1 MIDQY
6 GKKNII
12 NFIMSLKPIFR
23 LMELMVLE
31 HSESLADR
39 KKDSPTVEAR
49 ILLFILLSL
58 LQDDVEPP

>member
-1 MIDQY
+1 
-6 GKKNII
+6 
-12 NFIMSLKPIFR
+12 MSLKPIFR

-31 HSESLADR
+31 HSEGLADR

-49 ILLFILLSL
+49 ILLFILLLL

>member
-1 MIDQY
+1 
-6 GKKNII
+6 
-12 NFIMSLKPIFR
+12 
-23 LMELMVLE
+23 MELMVLE